1 MKIYFAGSITG
12 GRSDAEIYQF
22 IIKELRSWGEVL
34 TEHVADKDLLSSGE
48 DEIPE
53 TVRSRDL
60 GWLRESDVLVG
71 EVSVP
76 SLGVGYEI
84 AKAEEWGKRVLLL
97 HRPVRNRISPMLSG
111 SPKIQWQEYKN
122 QQEIQSIIKDFFL
135 ESSPS
140 G

>member
-22 IIKELRSWGEVL
+22 IIQELARWGDVL
-34 TEHVADKDLLSSGE
+34 TEHVADSDLRASGE
-48 DEIPE
+48 DERPE

-60 GWLRESDVLVG
+60 DWLRESEVLVG

-84 AKAEEWGKRVLLL
+84 AKAEEWGKRILLL
-97 HRPVRNRISPMLSG
+97 HRPIRNRISPMLSG
-111 SPKIQWQEYKN
+111 SPKIEWQEYGN
-122 QQEIQSIIKDFFL
+122 QEEIVRIIESFFL
-135 ESSPS
+135 ETSPDR
-140 G
+140 

>member
-22 IIKELRSWGEVL
+22 IIEQLASWGQVL
-34 TEHVADKDLLSSGE
+34 TEHVANRDLLPSGE
-48 DEIPE
+48 DEEPQV
-53 TVRSRDL
+53 VRGRDL
-60 GWLRESDVLVG
+60 LWLEESDVLVG

-84 AKAEEWGKRVLLL
+84 AKAEEWGKKILLL

-111 SPKIQWQEYKN
+111 SPRIAWQEYQN
-122 QQEIQSIIKDFFL
+122 QEEIIQIINDFF
-135 ESSPS
+135 SKATPNR
-140 G
+140 